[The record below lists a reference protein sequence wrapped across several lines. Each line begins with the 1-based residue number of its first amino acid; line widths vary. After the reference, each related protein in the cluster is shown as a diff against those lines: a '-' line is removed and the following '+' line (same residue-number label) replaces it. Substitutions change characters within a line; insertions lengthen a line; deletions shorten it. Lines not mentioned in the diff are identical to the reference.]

1 MNIEEN
7 NAQLTQSNVIDS
19 IDWRKNIDWRKSIL
33 KEKLTIE
40 IEKAKRLG
48 GQQCGMPIYAVIV
61 KSEDLEIEI
70 KVKHFRHIHK
80 NRELASLLMELA
92 IDELV
97 R

>member
-1 MNIEEN
+1 MKVQDQHQIKPE
-7 NAQLTQSNVIDS
+7 TQSCQTIVSDS
-19 IDWRKNIDWRKSIL
+19 IDWRKSII

-40 IEKAKRLG
+40 IEKPKQLG
-48 GQQCGMPIYAVIV
+48 GQQCGMPVHAIII

-70 KVKHFRHIHK
+70 KVKHFRQNHK
-80 NRELASLLMELA
+80 NRELATLLMELA